1 MNDRARNIAAAP
13 FGGTTDAEPT
23 EQKEEQGT
31 NPGEPNADEAELARR
46 YSLSTEDVQRVRG
59 ESWAERCADAERL
72 AQLSDSQSIRDRARR
87 HLQAMQDKPNKGE
100 LAALTGHAERK
111 AQATARLIGVGSEE
125 PEKDEEGPP
134 GFDGGAREPAPAPPD
149 PKADHDALVVEYLRT
164 LPPAGGGDG
173 W

>member
-1 MNDRARNIAAAP
+1 MNEQARNIAAAL
-13 FGGTTDAEPT
+13 FGGTTDTEPT
-23 EQKEEQGT
+23 EPKDEQGAKS
-31 NPGEPNADEAELARR
+31 GELDTDQAELARR
-46 YSLSTEDVQRVRG
+46 YSLSTEDVQHVRG

-72 AQLSDSQSIRDRARR
+72 AQLSNSQSIRDRARR
-87 HLQAMQDKPNKGE
+87 HLQAMQDNPNKGE

-111 AQATARLIGVGSEE
+111 AQATARLMGVGSEE
-125 PEKDEEGPP
+125 PAEDEEGPP
-134 GFDGGAREPAPAPPD
+134 NFDGGARESAPAPLD